1 MIYTDEQIEA
11 MTREEAIKAWK
22 TERLLLE
29 NIERKCKRLED
40 ILNAVGIAYE
50 AYERSYKQGSGYG
63 GIG

>member
-29 NIERKCKRLED
+29 SIKRKCERLEE
-40 ILNAVGIAYE
+40 ILTAVGIAYE

>member
-29 NIERKCKRLED
+29 NIERKCKRLEE

-50 AYERSYKQGSGYG
+50 AYERSYKQGSGYD